1 MPSALTPGTLHI
13 VSTPIGNLED
23 VTYRAIRVLRDVD
36 LIAAEDTRRAGRL
49 LDHYGITTRR
59 VSLHEH
65 NESRRT
71 DGLLA
76 RLAEGRT
83 LAMVSDAGT
92 PLISDPGRRLARAA
106 LDAGFRVE
114 AVPGASAVL
123 AALVASG
130 FAEDG
135 FTFAGFPPPRS
146 KDRRQWYAEVADEPR
161 PVVFFEAPHRIRASL
176 ADLEAV
182 SGGRTVA
189 VCREM
194 TKVHEDLVVGSVSDV
209 LAGLPSPRGEFT
221 VVLARAPQSCPPPAA
236 PPAEELL
243 GEFARLTGDGLSRR
257 EAVRALASRYGVSSR
272 EAYRAVES
280 ARGRRPGNGADA
292 DAAASADVDA
302 DADADVDAHAAT
314 GAAGR
319 AKGPQ

>member
-36 LIAAEDTRRAGRL
+36 LIAAEDTRRTARL
-49 LDHYGITTRR
+49 LDHYGIATRC

-65 NESRRT
+65 NEARRT
-71 DGLLA
+71 AGLLA
-76 RLAEGRT
+76 RLADGKT

-106 LDAGFRVE
+106 IGAGFRVE

-123 AALVASG
+123 TALVATG
-130 FAEDG
+130 LAEDS
-135 FTFAGFPPPRS
+135 FTFAGFPPSRPKAR
-146 KDRRQWYAEVADEPR
+146 KQWYGGLAREPR

-182 SGGRTVA
+182 SGNRTVA

-194 TKVHEDLVVGSVSDV
+194 TKAHEELVVGPIREV
-209 LAGLPSPRGEFT
+209 LDAMHEPRGEFT
-221 VVLARAPQSCPPPAA
+221 VVLTRAVASARQPEVPPEA
-236 PPAEELL
+236 ELL
-243 GEFARLTGDGLSRR
+243 EEFRHLAAAGLSRR
-257 EAVRALASRYGVSSR
+257 ASIRSLAAKYDLPSRQVYQAIEG
-272 EAYRAVES
+272 
-280 ARGRRPGNGADA
+280 ARGGN
-292 DAAASADVDA
+292 
-302 DADADVDAHAAT
+302 
-314 GAAGR
+314 
-319 AKGPQ
+319 

>member
-23 VTYRAIRVLRDVD
+23 VTYRAVRVLRQVD
-36 LIAAEDTRRAGRL
+36 LIAAEDTRRAARL

-59 VSLHEH
+59 ISLHEH

-71 DGLLA
+71 GGLLA
-76 RLAEGRT
+76 RLAEGQT
-83 LAMVSDAGT
+83 MAMVSDAGT

-130 FAEDG
+130 MADDA
-135 FTFAGFPPPRS
+135 FTFAGFPPARS
-146 KDRRQWYAEVADEPR
+146 KARKQWYAELASEPR

-176 ADLEAV
+176 ADLETV
-182 SGGRTVA
+182 SARRTVA

-194 TKVHEDLVVGSVSDV
+194 TKLHESLVVGPIHDV
-209 LAGLPSPRGEFT
+209 LAGLQNPRGEFT
-221 VVLARAPQSCPPPAA
+221 VVLARAPVSG
-236 PPAEELL
+236 PPAEVPAEADLL
-243 GEFARLTGDGLSRR
+243 REFWRLTETGLSRR
-257 EAVRALASRYGVSSR
+257 ASIRSLASKYDVPSR
-272 EAYRAVES
+272 SVYQALES
-280 ARGRRPGNGADA
+280 ARGR
-292 DAAASADVDA
+292 
-302 DADADVDAHAAT
+302 H
-314 GAAGR
+314 
-319 AKGPQ
+319 